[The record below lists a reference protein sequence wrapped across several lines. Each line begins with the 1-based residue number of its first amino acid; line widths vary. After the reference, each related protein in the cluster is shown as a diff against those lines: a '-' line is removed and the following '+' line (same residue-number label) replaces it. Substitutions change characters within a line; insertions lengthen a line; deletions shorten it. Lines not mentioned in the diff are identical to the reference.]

1 VKIYQQTLSTWV
13 QFSGT
18 GLHTGMPSFARI
30 LPAEADTGIVFR
42 RTDIGV
48 EIRACV
54 ENVVETAYAT
64 VLASGDSR
72 ISTVEHFLAALCG
85 MGIDNAIVEV
95 DGPEL
100 PILDGSAQQI
110 AEAIDFVGAAELPAR
125 RRFLWVAK
133 NEKLQRNGSLV
144 ALAPSENLDIL
155 TTVDF
160 PGTLIGKQW
169 LKFSLTPETFLKEIA
184 PARTFVLREQI
195 DALWKAGLAKGGSL
209 ENAIVVEG
217 NKLHNPEG
225 LRFPDEFVR
234 HKLLDFIGDL
244 ALLGR
249 PVRGF
254 FLAVRPGH
262 TVNRC
267 LVEYLSGLADHG
279 LSASPTDPAEH
290 AEFRITA

>member
-1 VKIYQQTLSTWV
+1 VKIYQQTISTWV

-30 LPAEADTGIVFR
+30 LPAGPDTGIVFR
-42 RTDIGV
+42 RTDTGA

-54 ENVVETAYAT
+54 ENVVDTAYAT
-64 VLASGDSR
+64 VLASGGAR
-72 ISTVEHFLAALCG
+72 ISTGEHFLSALFG
-85 MGIDNAIVEV
+85 MGIDNAVVEV

-100 PILDGSAQQI
+100 PILDGSALQI
-110 AEAIDFVGAAELPAR
+110 AEAIDFVGTVESPVR
-125 RRFLWVAK
+125 RRFLWISR
-133 NEKLQRNGSLV
+133 NEKLQRNGSIV

-155 TTVDF
+155 ATVDF

-169 LKFSLTPETFLKEIA
+169 LKFSLTPENFMKEIA

-267 LVEYLSGLADHG
+267 IVEYLSGLAAVG
-279 LSASPTDPAEH
+279 PTAPSVSAPEPVEL
-290 AEFRITA
+290 RVTA